1 MISAMTEFREKLIVL
16 GADHNGVA
24 LKSEVKTL
32 LKELGYHCIDVGPF
46 TDAEKVDYVDYA
58 KTVAEI
64 VNKNEAR
71 WGVLICGTGIGL
83 SMVANRFPGVRASL
97 VHNAFSAQKTRE
109 HNDAN
114 ILCLGT
120 WVNSKEDN
128 LEIVKVWFGEP
139 FGEHRHVR
147 RVEKTKTHSKEKI
160 VFANGVFDIVHPG
173 HVQLLKFAKSLGGKL
188 VVGINSDRATK
199 LLKGNDRPINNQ
211 DTRKGTLESLSFVD
225 EVIIFD
231 DTKTEGIVAE
241 IRPDIIVKGGEW
253 TADEVRERDHIPA
266 EIEVKVFPIV
276 TDKLGGKLSTTSII
290 EKIRAL

>member
-1 MISAMTEFREKLIVL
+1 MTELRERLIVL

-24 LKSEVKTL
+24 LKSELKTVL
-32 LKELGYHCIDVGPF
+32 NELGYHCIDVGPF

-64 VNKNEAR
+64 VNKNEAP

-97 VHNAFSAQKTRE
+97 VHNTFSAQKTRE

-120 WVNSKEDN
+120 WVNSNEDN
-128 LEIVKVWFGEP
+128 LEIAKVWFGEH
-139 FGEHRHVR
+139 FGEHRHVK

-160 VFANGVFDIVHPG
+160 VFTNGVFDIIHPG
-173 HVQLLKFAKSLGGKL
+173 HIQLLRFAKSLGGKL
-188 VVGINSDRATK
+188 VVGINSDNATK
-199 LLKGNDRPINNQ
+199 LLKGNDRPVNTQ
-211 DTRKGTLESLSFVD
+211 ESRKSTLESLGVVD

-231 DTKTEGIVAE
+231 DTKTQGIIAE
-241 IRPDIIVKGGEW
+241 VKPHIVVKGGEW
-253 TADEVRERDHIPA
+253 TADEVRVRDSIPA
-266 EIEVKVFPIV
+266 EIEVKVFPLI
-276 TDKLGGKLSTTSII
+276 TDQSGKKLSTTSLI
-290 EKIRAL
+290 EKIRTL